1 MEGHVFTAQA
11 IAANTVSISVA
22 GADTS
27 LPGTFAWLRPTDT
40 RLTMPVSM
48 AREDAGYALLAVSY
62 AAEAT
67 ERRRIA
73 RRRQP
78 AWAAEN

>member
-1 MEGHVFTAQA
+1 MEGHVFTSP
-11 IAANTVSISVA
+11 ANAPSTVAMPIA

-27 LPGTFAWLRPTDT
+27 LPGTFAWLRPANTT
-40 RLTMPVSM
+40 IVMQVALT
-48 AREDAGYALLAVSY
+48 REDVGYTLLASSH
-62 AAEAT
+62 AAEDA